1 MMNKS
6 TGGYYDWHAFI
17 RAIVIANV
25 SGYTTIPPN
34 WQLKIDQYV
43 ALAAAIDAIKH
54 PVQSNDPNKNK
65 PLDQDT
71 LNTLEYK
78 WLNQLS
84 NQTMNS

>member
-1 MMNKS
+1 
-6 TGGYYDWHAFI
+6 
-17 RAIVIANV
+17 
-25 SGYTTIPPN
+25 
-34 WQLKIDQYV
+34 LKIDQYV

-84 NQTMNS
+84 N